1 LRLFRPKELAL
12 TLLSPLLALLILF
25 QPETNGLERFFNGR
39 TEGRGSVKIMLSG
52 TSAIQSV
59 GNGRIEPNGTLVLDH
74 VVRQAGE
81 PERRR
86 TWRMRRVSTG
96 RYSGTISD
104 GRGPVTGEIHGNR
117 FHVTYRTKDGY
128 GVDQWLTIDRGGR
141 TASSRTT
148 FSKLGVTVATAE
160 ERITKVN

>member
-1 LRLFRPKELAL
+1 MIL
-12 TLLSPLLALLILF
+12 TSPILALLILF
-25 QPETNGLERFFNGR
+25 QPPTNALERFFSGR
-39 TEGRGSVKIMLSG
+39 TEGRGTVRIIMSG

-59 GNGRIEPNGTLVLDH
+59 GNGQIAPDGTLILEH
-74 VVRQAGE
+74 VVRQQGE
-81 PERRR
+81 KERRR

-96 RYSGTISD
+96 KYTGTISD
-104 GRGPVTGEIHGNR
+104 GKGAVTGEIHGNR
-117 FHVTYRTKDGY
+117 FHVTYRTRDGY
-128 GVDQWLTIDRGGR
+128 GVDQWVTFDAGGR